1 MCGIIG
7 FAGKTEAVPIL
18 LDGLER
24 LEYRGYDSAG
34 VAVVSADGRL
44 QVKKSKGRLSV
55 LRELLDSQNPLSG
68 NIGIGH
74 TRWATHG
81 EPNDTNA
88 HPHVGQEGKIAVVHN
103 GIIENYLE
111 IKNSLIR
118 KGVVFSSDTDTEVI
132 VQLLEY
138 YYRKKSNLMDAV
150 YAVLNRIKG
159 AYAMGILCSD
169 FPGQMVAARKDA
181 PLLIG
186 YGQEGNYI
194 ASDVTALLAHTRT
207 VTYMEDDEVAVITAD
222 DVQIFDRDRF
232 LLEKEKHL
240 IEWDVSAAEKGGY
253 AHFMLKEIM
262 EQPEA
267 VRKTISPRLADGE
280 IVLEELRD
288 AKELMKNISRIYIVA
303 CGSAYHVGMVGKYAL
318 EKMMHIP
325 VEACLASEF
334 RYSEPILGKSSLV
347 IIISQSGETLDSMA
361 ALREAKRRGSKVLSI
376 VNVMGSSIARESDY
390 VLYTWAGPEIAVA
403 TTKAYTTQMVLL
415 LMFGVYLAKQLDR
428 MEQEEY
434 MAVTRGLQELPEK
447 ISFVL
452 SDIDHYQKAA
462 SRYFNHNSVFYIG
475 RNLDYALG
483 LEGSLKLKEISY
495 IHSESYAAGELKH
508 GTISLIEPGTLVVAM
523 ATYEPLVEKS
533 LSNIV
538 EVKSRGAEVI
548 AMTTDQTAELISSQA
563 SEMFVI
569 PKTHSLLQPVLG
581 VIPLQLFAYYV
592 ALNRGCDI
600 DKPRNLAKS
609 VTVE

>member
-7 FAGKTEAVPIL
+7 FAGNTEAIPVL

-34 VAVVSADGRL
+34 VAVVSADGNL
-44 QVKKSKGRLSV
+44 QVKKSKGRLAV
-55 LRELLDSQNPLSG
+55 LRDVLAAQNPLSG
-68 NIGIGH
+68 KIGIGH

-81 EPNDTNA
+81 EPSDVNA
-88 HPHVGQEGKIAVVHN
+88 HPHVGQNGKIAVVHN

-111 IKNSLIR
+111 IKESLMR
-118 KGVVFSSDTDTEVI
+118 KGVVFTSDTDTEVI

-138 YYRKKSNLMDAV
+138 YYKKKMNLMDAV
-150 YAVLNRIKG
+150 YAVLHRIKG

-169 FPGQMVAARKDA
+169 FPEQMIAARKDA

-186 YGQEGNYI
+186 YGKDDNYI
-194 ASDVTALLAHTRT
+194 ASDVTALLSHTRT
-207 VTYMEDDEVAVITAD
+207 VTYMEDDEVAVITAGQ
-222 DVQIFDRDRF
+222 VQIFDRDGG

-267 VRKTISPRLADGE
+267 VRKTISPRLAEGE
-280 IVLEELRD
+280 IVLDELKD
-288 AKELMKNISRIYIVA
+288 VKELMKGISRIYLVA

-318 EKMMHIP
+318 EKLLRIP
-325 VEACLASEF
+325 AEACLASEF
-334 RYSEPILGKSSLV
+334 RYSEPILGESSLV
-347 IIISQSGETLDSMA
+347 IVISQSGETLDSMA
-361 ALREAKRRGSKVLSI
+361 ALREAKRKGSKVLSI

-415 LMFGVYLAKQLDR
+415 LMLGVCMAKQLNR
-428 MEQEEY
+428 IENQEY
-434 MAVTRGLQELPEK
+434 GNIVRGLQELPEK
-447 ISFVL
+447 IGVVL
-452 SDIDHYQKAA
+452 NNLDLYQKAA

-508 GTISLIEPGTLVVAM
+508 GTISLIEHGTLVVAL
-523 ATYEPLVEKS
+523 ASYEPLAEKM

-538 EVKSRGAEVI
+538 EVRSRGAEVL
-548 AMTTDQTAELISSQA
+548 AMTTEQTEGLIQGQT
-563 SEMFVI
+563 SEIFLI
-569 PKTHSLLQPVLG
+569 PRIHPLLQPVLG
-581 VIPLQLFAYYV
+581 VIPLQLFAYYI

>member
-1 MCGIIG
+1 MCGIVG
-7 FAGKTEAVPIL
+7 VAGKKEALPVL

-24 LEYRGYDSAG
+24 LEYRGYDSSG
-34 VAVVSADGRL
+34 VAVVSSDGDL
-44 QVKKSKGRLSV
+44 QVKKSKGRLAV
-55 LRELLDSQNPLSG
+55 LREILDTQKPLSG

-88 HPHVGQEGKIAVVHN
+88 HPHVGLEGKIAVVHN

-111 IKNSLIR
+111 IKHALIR
-118 KGVVFSSDTDTEVI
+118 KGVKFSSDTDTEVI

-138 YYRKKSNLMDAV
+138 YYKKKSNLLDAV

-169 FPGQMVAARKDA
+169 CPEQMIAARKDA

-186 YGQEGNYI
+186 YGEDGNYI
-194 ASDVTALLAHTRT
+194 ASDVTALLAYTRT
-207 VTYMEDDEVAVITAD
+207 VTYMEDDEVAVLTAD
-222 DVQIFDRDRF
+222 DVQIYDRDRF
-232 LLEKEKHL
+232 PLEKEKHE

-267 VRKTISPRLADGE
+267 VRKTISPRLSDGE
-280 IVLEELRD
+280 IVLEELGD
-288 AKELMKNISRIYIVA
+288 AKELMTNISRIYLVA

-318 EKMMHIP
+318 EKLLKIP

-334 RYSEPILGKSSLV
+334 RYSEPLLGETALV
-347 IIISQSGETLDSMA
+347 IVISQSGETLDSMA
-361 ALREAKRRGSKVLSI
+361 ALREATRKGSKVISI
-376 VNVMGSSIARESDY
+376 VNVIGSSIARESDY

-415 LMFGVYLAKQLDR
+415 LMLGVFLAKGLGR
-428 MEQEEY
+428 IAQEEY
-434 MAVTRGLQELPEK
+434 ATMISDMQSLPEK
-447 ISFVL
+447 ISMVL
-452 SDIDHYQKAA
+452 SDLNHYQKTA
-462 SRYFNHNSVFYIG
+462 SRYFNRNSVFYIG

-508 GTISLIEPGTLVVAM
+508 GTISLIEPGTLVVAL

-538 EVKSRGAEVI
+538 EVKSRGAEVT
-548 AMTTDQTAELISSQA
+548 AMTTEQTADLINSQA
-563 SEMFVI
+563 AEVFAI
-569 PKTHSLLQPVLG
+569 PKVHSLLQPVLG
-581 VIPLQLFAYYV
+581 VIPLQIFAYYV

>member
-55 LRELLDSQNPLSG
+55 LRELLESQAPLSG

-74 TRWATHG
+74 TRWAIHG

-138 YYRKKSNLMDAV
+138 YYRKKSNLMYAV

-169 FPGQMVAARKDA
+169 FPGQMV
-181 PLLIG
+181 
-186 YGQEGNYI
+186 
-194 ASDVTALLAHTRT
+194 
-207 VTYMEDDEVAVITAD
+207 
-222 DVQIFDRDRF
+222 
-232 LLEKEKHL
+232 
-240 IEWDVSAAEKGGY
+240 
-253 AHFMLKEIM
+253 
-262 EQPEA
+262 
-267 VRKTISPRLADGE
+267 
-280 IVLEELRD
+280 
-288 AKELMKNISRIYIVA
+288 
-303 CGSAYHVGMVGKYAL
+303 
-318 EKMMHIP
+318 
-325 VEACLASEF
+325 
-334 RYSEPILGKSSLV
+334 
-347 IIISQSGETLDSMA
+347 
-361 ALREAKRRGSKVLSI
+361 
-376 VNVMGSSIARESDY
+376 
-390 VLYTWAGPEIAVA
+390 
-403 TTKAYTTQMVLL
+403 LL
-415 LMFGVYLAKQLDR
+415 LMLGACLAKQLNRID
-428 MEQEEY
+428 QEEY
-434 MAVTRGLQELPEK
+434 AAIIRELQGLPEK
-447 ISFVL
+447 ISVIL
-452 SDIDHYQKAA
+452 NDLDHYQKAS

-508 GTISLIEPGTLVVAM
+508 GTISLIEPGTLVVAL

-548 AMTTDQTAELISSQA
+548 AMTTELTVSQIGSQA

-569 PKTHSLLQPVLG
+569 PKTHSLLQPILG

>member
-7 FAGKTEAVPIL
+7 YTGKTEAVPKL

-138 YYRKKSNLMDAV
+138 YYRKKFNLMDAV

-240 IEWDVSAAEKGGY
+240 IEWDVSAAEKY
-253 AHFMLKEIM
+253 AAII
-262 EQPEA
+262 
-267 VRKTISPRLADGE
+267 R
-280 IVLEELRD
+280 ELQD
-288 AKELMKNISRIYIVA
+288 
-303 CGSAYHVGMVGKYAL
+303 
-318 EKMMHIP
+318 
-325 VEACLASEF
+325 
-334 RYSEPILGKSSLV
+334 
-347 IIISQSGETLDSMA
+347 
-361 ALREAKRRGSKVLSI
+361 
-376 VNVMGSSIARESDY
+376 
-390 VLYTWAGPEIAVA
+390 
-403 TTKAYTTQMVLL
+403 
-415 LMFGVYLAKQLDR
+415 
-428 MEQEEY
+428 
-434 MAVTRGLQELPEK
+434 LPEK
-447 ISFVL
+447 ISVVMNDL
-452 SDIDHYQKAA
+452 DLYQKAA

-475 RNLDYALG
+475 CNLDYALG
-483 LEGSLKLKEISY
+483 LEGSLKLKEVSY

-523 ATYEPLVEKS
+523 VTYEPLVEKS

-569 PKTHSLLQPVLG
+569 PKPHSLLQPVLG

-600 DKPRNLAKS
+600 ISQGIWQNRS
-609 VTVE
+609 Q

>member
-1 MCGIIG
+1 MCGIVG
-7 FAGKTEAVPIL
+7 VAGKKEALPIL
-18 LDGLER
+18 LYGLER

-34 VAVVSADGRL
+34 VAVVSSDGNL

-55 LRELLDSQNPLSG
+55 LRELLDTQKPLLG

-111 IKNSLIR
+111 IKKSLMR
-118 KGVVFSSDTDTEVI
+118 KGVEFSSDTDTEVI

-138 YYRKKSNLMDAV
+138 YYRKNSDLMDAV
-150 YAVLNRIKG
+150 YEVLDRIKG

-169 FPGQMVAARKDA
+169 YPGQMIAVRKDA

-186 YGQEGNYI
+186 YGEDGNYI

-207 VTYMEDDEVAVITAD
+207 VTYMEDDEVAVIMAD
-222 DVQIFDRDRF
+222 GVLLYDRDRF
-232 LLEKEKHL
+232 PVEKEKHE
-240 IEWDVSAAEKGGY
+240 IEWDVSSAEKGGY

-267 VRKTISPRLADGE
+267 IRKTISPRISGGE
-280 IVLEELRD
+280 IVLKEFGDE
-288 AKELMKNISRIYIVA
+288 KELLKGISRIYIVA

-318 EKMMHIP
+318 EKLLKIP

-334 RYSEPILGKSSLV
+334 RYSEPILGEASLV
-347 IIISQSGETLDSMA
+347 IVISQSGETLDSMA
-361 ALREAKRRGSKVLSI
+361 ALREAKRKGSKVLSI

-390 VLYTWAGPEIAVA
+390 VFYTWAGPEIAVA
-403 TTKAYTTQMVLL
+403 TTKAYTTQMVVLFML
-415 LMFGVYLAKQLDR
+415 GVYLAKQANR
-428 MEQEEY
+428 VAQEEY
-434 MAVTRGLQELPEK
+434 VSIIRELQSLPEK
-447 ISFVL
+447 VSSVL
-452 SDIDHYQKAA
+452 SDLNHYQKAA

-475 RNLDYALG
+475 RNVDYALG

-508 GTISLIEPGTLVVAM
+508 GTISLIEPGTLVVAL

-548 AMTTDQTAELISSQA
+548 AMTTDQTADLINNQA
-563 SEMFVI
+563 AEVFTI

>member
-1 MCGIIG
+1 MCGIVG

-132 VQLLEY
+132 IQLLEY
-138 YYRKKSNLMDAV
+138 YYRKKFNLMDAV

-240 IEWDVSAAEKGGY
+240 IEWDVSAAEKY
-253 AHFMLKEIM
+253 AAII
-262 EQPEA
+262 
-267 VRKTISPRLADGE
+267 R
-280 IVLEELRD
+280 ELQD
-288 AKELMKNISRIYIVA
+288 
-303 CGSAYHVGMVGKYAL
+303 
-318 EKMMHIP
+318 
-325 VEACLASEF
+325 
-334 RYSEPILGKSSLV
+334 
-347 IIISQSGETLDSMA
+347 
-361 ALREAKRRGSKVLSI
+361 
-376 VNVMGSSIARESDY
+376 
-390 VLYTWAGPEIAVA
+390 
-403 TTKAYTTQMVLL
+403 
-415 LMFGVYLAKQLDR
+415 
-428 MEQEEY
+428 
-434 MAVTRGLQELPEK
+434 LPEK
-447 ISFVL
+447 ISVVMNDL
-452 SDIDHYQKAA
+452 DLYQKAA

-523 ATYEPLVEKS
+523 VTYEPLVEKS

-563 SEMFVI
+563 SEIFVI
-569 PKTHSLLQPVLG
+569 PKPHSLLQPVLG

-600 DKPRNLAKS
+600 ISQGIWQNRS
-609 VTVE
+609 Q

>member
-74 TRWATHG
+74 TKWATHG

-240 IEWDVSAAEKGGY
+240 IEWDVSAAEKY
-253 AHFMLKEIM
+253 AAII
-262 EQPEA
+262 
-267 VRKTISPRLADGE
+267 R
-280 IVLEELRD
+280 ELQD
-288 AKELMKNISRIYIVA
+288 
-303 CGSAYHVGMVGKYAL
+303 
-318 EKMMHIP
+318 
-325 VEACLASEF
+325 
-334 RYSEPILGKSSLV
+334 
-347 IIISQSGETLDSMA
+347 
-361 ALREAKRRGSKVLSI
+361 
-376 VNVMGSSIARESDY
+376 
-390 VLYTWAGPEIAVA
+390 
-403 TTKAYTTQMVLL
+403 
-415 LMFGVYLAKQLDR
+415 
-428 MEQEEY
+428 
-434 MAVTRGLQELPEK
+434 LPEK
-447 ISFVL
+447 ISVVMNDL
-452 SDIDHYQKAA
+452 DLYQKAA

-483 LEGSLKLKEISY
+483 LKGSLKLKEISY

-523 ATYEPLVEKS
+523 VTYEPLVEKS

-563 SEMFVI
+563 SEIFVI
-569 PKTHSLLQPVLG
+569 PKPHSLLQPVLG

-600 DKPRNLAKS
+600 ISQGIWQNRS
-609 VTVE
+609 Q

>member
-7 FAGKTEAVPIL
+7 FAGNTEAIPVL

-34 VAVVSADGRL
+34 VAVVSADGNL
-44 QVKKSKGRLSV
+44 QVKKSKGRLAV
-55 LRELLDSQNPLSG
+55 LRDVLAAQNPLSG
-68 NIGIGH
+68 KIGIGH

-81 EPNDTNA
+81 EPSDVNA
-88 HPHVGQEGKIAVVHN
+88 HPHVGQNGKIAVVHN

-111 IKNSLIR
+111 IKESLMR
-118 KGVVFSSDTDTEVI
+118 KGVVFTSDTDTEVI

-138 YYRKKSNLMDAV
+138 YYKKKMNLMDAV
-150 YAVLNRIKG
+150 YAVLHRIKG

-169 FPGQMVAARKDA
+169 FPEQMIAARKDA

-186 YGQEGNYI
+186 YGKDDNYI
-194 ASDVTALLAHTRT
+194 ASDVTALLSHTRT
-207 VTYMEDDEVAVITAD
+207 VTYMEDDEVAVITAGQ
-222 DVQIFDRDRF
+222 VQIFDRDGG

-267 VRKTISPRLADGE
+267 VRKTISPRLAEGE
-280 IVLEELRD
+280 IVLDELKD
-288 AKELMKNISRIYIVA
+288 VKELMKGISRIYLVA

-318 EKMMHIP
+318 EKLLRIP
-325 VEACLASEF
+325 AEACLASEF
-334 RYSEPILGKSSLV
+334 RYSEPILGESSLV
-347 IIISQSGETLDSMA
+347 IVISQSGETLDSMA
-361 ALREAKRRGSKVLSI
+361 ALREAKRKGSKVLSI

-415 LMFGVYLAKQLDR
+415 LMLGVCMAKQLNR
-428 MEQEEY
+428 IENQEY
-434 MAVTRGLQELPEK
+434 GNIVRGLRELPEK
-447 ISFVL
+447 IGVVL
-452 SDIDHYQKAA
+452 NNLDLYQKAA

-508 GTISLIEPGTLVVAM
+508 GTISLIEHGTLVVAL
-523 ATYEPLVEKS
+523 ASYEPLAEKM

-538 EVKSRGAEVI
+538 EVRSRGAEVL
-548 AMTTDQTAELISSQA
+548 AMTTEQTEGLIQGQT
-563 SEMFVI
+563 SEIFLI
-569 PKTHSLLQPVLG
+569 PRIHPLLQPVLG
-581 VIPLQLFAYYV
+581 VIPLQLFAYYI

>member
-88 HPHVGQEGKIAVVHN
+88 HPHVGKEGKIAVVHN

-132 VQLLEY
+132 IQLLEY
-138 YYRKKSNLMDAV
+138 YYRKKFNLMDAV

-240 IEWDVSAAEKGGY
+240 IEWDVSAAEKY
-253 AHFMLKEIM
+253 AAII
-262 EQPEA
+262 
-267 VRKTISPRLADGE
+267 R
-280 IVLEELRD
+280 ELQD
-288 AKELMKNISRIYIVA
+288 
-303 CGSAYHVGMVGKYAL
+303 
-318 EKMMHIP
+318 
-325 VEACLASEF
+325 
-334 RYSEPILGKSSLV
+334 
-347 IIISQSGETLDSMA
+347 
-361 ALREAKRRGSKVLSI
+361 
-376 VNVMGSSIARESDY
+376 
-390 VLYTWAGPEIAVA
+390 
-403 TTKAYTTQMVLL
+403 
-415 LMFGVYLAKQLDR
+415 
-428 MEQEEY
+428 
-434 MAVTRGLQELPEK
+434 LPEK
-447 ISFVL
+447 ISVVMNDL
-452 SDIDHYQKAA
+452 DLYQKAA

-483 LEGSLKLKEISY
+483 LEGSLKLKEVSY

-523 ATYEPLVEKS
+523 VTYEPLVEKS

-563 SEMFVI
+563 SEIFVI
-569 PKTHSLLQPVLG
+569 PKPHSLLQPVLG

-600 DKPRNLAKS
+600 ISQGIWQNRS
-609 VTVE
+609 Q

>member
-74 TRWATHG
+74 TKWATHG

-240 IEWDVSAAEKGGY
+240 IEWDVSAAEKY
-253 AHFMLKEIM
+253 AAII
-262 EQPEA
+262 
-267 VRKTISPRLADGE
+267 R
-280 IVLEELRD
+280 
-288 AKELMKNISRIYIVA
+288 
-303 CGSAYHVGMVGKYAL
+303 
-318 EKMMHIP
+318 
-325 VEACLASEF
+325 EF
-334 RYSEPILGKSSLV
+334 
-347 IIISQSGETLDSMA
+347 QD
-361 ALREAKRRGSKVLSI
+361 
-376 VNVMGSSIARESDY
+376 
-390 VLYTWAGPEIAVA
+390 
-403 TTKAYTTQMVLL
+403 
-415 LMFGVYLAKQLDR
+415 
-428 MEQEEY
+428 
-434 MAVTRGLQELPEK
+434 LPEK
-447 ISFVL
+447 ISVVMNDL
-452 SDIDHYQKAA
+452 DLYQKAA

-523 ATYEPLVEKS
+523 VTYEPLVEKS

-563 SEMFVI
+563 SEIFVI
-569 PKTHSLLQPVLG
+569 PKPHSLLQPVLG

-600 DKPRNLAKS
+600 ISQGIWQNRS
-609 VTVE
+609 Q

>member
-138 YYRKKSNLMDAV
+138 YYRKKFNLMDAV

-240 IEWDVSAAEKGGY
+240 IEWDVSAAEKY
-253 AHFMLKEIM
+253 VAII
-262 EQPEA
+262 
-267 VRKTISPRLADGE
+267 R
-280 IVLEELRD
+280 ELQD
-288 AKELMKNISRIYIVA
+288 
-303 CGSAYHVGMVGKYAL
+303 
-318 EKMMHIP
+318 
-325 VEACLASEF
+325 
-334 RYSEPILGKSSLV
+334 
-347 IIISQSGETLDSMA
+347 
-361 ALREAKRRGSKVLSI
+361 
-376 VNVMGSSIARESDY
+376 
-390 VLYTWAGPEIAVA
+390 
-403 TTKAYTTQMVLL
+403 
-415 LMFGVYLAKQLDR
+415 
-428 MEQEEY
+428 
-434 MAVTRGLQELPEK
+434 LPEK
-447 ISFVL
+447 ISVVMNDL
-452 SDIDHYQKAA
+452 DLYQKAA

-523 ATYEPLVEKS
+523 VTYEPLVEKS

-563 SEMFVI
+563 SEIFVI
-569 PKTHSLLQPVLG
+569 PKPHSLLQPVLG
-581 VIPLQLFAYYV
+581 VIPLQLFTYYV

-600 DKPRNLAKS
+600 ISQGIWQNRS
-609 VTVE
+609 Q

>member
-7 FAGKTEAVPIL
+7 FAGKTEAVPTLI
-18 LDGLER
+18 DGLER

-55 LRELLDSQNPLSG
+55 LRELLDTQKPLEGS
-68 NIGIGH
+68 IGIGH

-88 HPHVGQEGKIAVVHN
+88 HPHIGQEGKIAVVHN

-111 IKNSLIR
+111 IKQSLIR
-118 KGVVFSSDTDTEVI
+118 KGVRFSSDTDTEVI

-138 YYRKKSNLMDAV
+138 YYKKNSNLMDAV
-150 YAVLNRIKG
+150 YAVLHRIKG

-169 FPGQMVAARKDA
+169 YPEQMVAARKDA

-186 YGQEGNYI
+186 YGEKENYI
-194 ASDVTALLAHTRT
+194 ASDVTALLANTRT

-222 DVQIFDRDRF
+222 QVQIYDGDRF
-232 LLEKEKHL
+232 LLEKEKHR

-267 VRKTISPRLADGE
+267 VRKTISPRLAGGE
-280 IVLEELRD
+280 IVLEELND
-288 AKELMKNISRIYIVA
+288 IKKLAENISRIYIVA
-303 CGSAYHVGMVGKYAL
+303 CGSAYHVGMVGKYVL
-318 EKMMHIP
+318 EKLLHIP

-334 RYSEPILGKSSLV
+334 RYSEPLLGESALV
-347 IIISQSGETLDSMA
+347 IVISQSGETLDSMA
-361 ALREAKRRGSKVLSI
+361 ALREAKRKGSKVLSI
-376 VNVMGSSIARESDY
+376 VNVMGSSIARESDH

-415 LMFGVYLAKQLDR
+415 IMFGICLAKQLNR
-428 MEQEEY
+428 IGQNEY
-434 MAVTRGLQELPEK
+434 KAIVGELQSLPEK
-447 ISFVL
+447 ISVIL
-452 SDIDHYQKAA
+452 NDPDIYQKAA

-508 GTISLIEPGTLVVAM
+508 GTISLIEPGTLVVAL

-548 AMTTDQTAELISSQA
+548 AMTTEQTVNLINAQA
-563 SEMFVI
+563 SEVFVI
-569 PKTHSLLQPVLG
+569 PRVHALLQPVLG
-581 VIPLQLFAYYV
+581 VVPLQLFAYYV

>member
-7 FAGKTEAVPIL
+7 YTGKTEAVPKL

-132 VQLLEY
+132 IQLLEY
-138 YYRKKSNLMDAV
+138 YYRKKFNLMDAV

-240 IEWDVSAAEKGGY
+240 IEWDVSAAEKY
-253 AHFMLKEIM
+253 AAII
-262 EQPEA
+262 
-267 VRKTISPRLADGE
+267 R
-280 IVLEELRD
+280 ELQD
-288 AKELMKNISRIYIVA
+288 
-303 CGSAYHVGMVGKYAL
+303 
-318 EKMMHIP
+318 
-325 VEACLASEF
+325 
-334 RYSEPILGKSSLV
+334 
-347 IIISQSGETLDSMA
+347 
-361 ALREAKRRGSKVLSI
+361 
-376 VNVMGSSIARESDY
+376 
-390 VLYTWAGPEIAVA
+390 
-403 TTKAYTTQMVLL
+403 
-415 LMFGVYLAKQLDR
+415 
-428 MEQEEY
+428 
-434 MAVTRGLQELPEK
+434 LPEK
-447 ISFVL
+447 ISVVMNDL
-452 SDIDHYQKAA
+452 DLYQKAA

-483 LEGSLKLKEISY
+483 LEGSLKLKEVSY

-523 ATYEPLVEKS
+523 VTYEPLVEKS

-563 SEMFVI
+563 SEIFVI
-569 PKTHSLLQPVLG
+569 PKPHSLLQPVLG

-600 DKPRNLAKS
+600 ISQGIWQNRS
-609 VTVE
+609 Q

>member
-7 FAGKTEAVPIL
+7 FAGKKEAVPTLI
-18 LDGLER
+18 DGLER

-44 QVKKSKGRLSV
+44 QVKKSKGRLFV
-55 LRELLDSQNPLSG
+55 LRELLDTQNPLLG

-88 HPHVGQEGKIAVVHN
+88 HPHIGQEGKIAVVHN

-111 IKNSLIR
+111 IKQSLIR
-118 KGVVFSSDTDTEVI
+118 KGVHFSSDTDTEVI

-150 YAVLNRIKG
+150 YAVLHRIKG

-169 FPGQMVAARKDA
+169 YPEQMIAARKDA

-186 YGQEGNYI
+186 YGEKENYI
-194 ASDVTALLAHTRT
+194 ASDVTALLANTRT

-222 DVQIFDRDRF
+222 QVQIYDRDRF
-232 LLEKEKHL
+232 LLEKEKHR

-280 IVLEELRD
+280 IVLEELND
-288 AKELMKNISRIYIVA
+288 IKELAENISRIYIVA
-303 CGSAYHVGMVGKYAL
+303 CGSAYHVGMVGKYIL
-318 EKMMHIP
+318 EKLLHIP

-334 RYSEPILGKSSLV
+334 RYSEPLLGESALV
-347 IIISQSGETLDSMA
+347 IVISQSGETLDSMA
-361 ALREAKRRGSKVLSI
+361 ALREAKRKGSKVLSI

-403 TTKAYTTQMVLL
+403 TTKAYTTQMALL
-415 LMFGVYLAKQLDR
+415 LMLGVYLAKQLNR

-434 MAVTRGLQELPEK
+434 AAIIRELQDLPEK
-447 ISFVL
+447 ISVVMNDL
-452 SDIDHYQKAA
+452 DLYQKAA

-508 GTISLIEPGTLVVAM
+508 GTISLIEPGTLVVAL